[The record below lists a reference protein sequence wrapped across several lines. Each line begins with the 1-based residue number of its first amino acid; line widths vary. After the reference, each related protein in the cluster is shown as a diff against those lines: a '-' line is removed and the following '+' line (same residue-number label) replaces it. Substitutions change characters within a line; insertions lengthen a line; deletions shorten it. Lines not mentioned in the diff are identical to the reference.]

1 MAFITENIMQQKN
14 EVLSEHQTE
23 CEPLLRLLDEYE
35 NDKGKN
41 SVFINP
47 LPSMIPCHIKDEEL
61 NQLSKR

>member
-1 MAFITENIMQQKN
+1 MLHTYLQ
-14 EVLSEHQTE
+14 VLSEHQTE

-47 LPSMIPCHIKDEEL
+47 LPVNDSLPYQDEEL
-61 NQLSKR
+61 NQLSKKVT